1 MKPLKSDSDIQT
13 LLDKPSYCSIIELMM
28 KDCMD
33 YKQKFGA
40 KEIEWIPRIIVSRGS
55 DHEGSKINHG
65 FFLNYQF
72 RHLIICFDIGI
83 REIRIAKN
91 SDNFLDLYN
100 EIQNDPTIL
109 YKQKG
114 E

>member
-1 MKPLKSDSDIQT
+1 MITLKSESDIKT
-13 LLDKPSYCSIIELMM
+13 HLDNPSYVAIVEFMM

-40 KEIEWIPRIIVSRGS
+40 KEKEWIPRIIVSGGS
-55 DHEGSKINHG
+55 DHEGSKIKHG
-65 FFLNYQF
+65 FILSYQF

-83 REIRIAKN
+83 RGIRIAEN
-91 SDNFLDLYN
+91 SDEFLDLYN
-100 EIQNDPTIL
+100 EIKNDPTIIN
-109 YKQKG
+109 KQKG